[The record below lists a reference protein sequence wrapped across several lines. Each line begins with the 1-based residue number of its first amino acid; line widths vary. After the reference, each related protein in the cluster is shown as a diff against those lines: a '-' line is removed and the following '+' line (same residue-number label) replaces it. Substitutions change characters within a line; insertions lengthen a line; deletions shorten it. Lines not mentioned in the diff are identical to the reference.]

1 MAGRGGVAENLDTAN
16 EDGQALSGLAVR
28 DDDGEIAKAFL
39 TGLSAAIADRDTLKL
54 RELTL
59 DLHEADLGDVLAD
72 LSSEQRKALAR
83 LLGDDFDFTVLTEID
98 EAIRLEIVDALP
110 NAAVAKGVQDLD
122 SDDAVYILED
132 LDQPDQDDILSQIP
146 VHDRIQLQRSLEYP
160 EESAGRRMQSDFIAI
175 PPFWTVGQTIDALRE
190 DDSLPDEFY
199 KIFVIDPAFR
209 LVGTVALD
217 RLLRTKRPVQI
228 QDIVNDARAV
238 VRATD
243 DQEDAARV
251 FEMYNLLSAAVVDEG
266 DRLVGVLTIDDI
278 VDVIH
283 EEADEDIK
291 RLGGVGDEE
300 ISDSVLTTARLRLP
314 WLLINSVTAFAAAT
328 VIGVFEATIAEI
340 VALAILLPIASA
352 LGGNAGTQ
360 SMTVAVRAIATK
372 DISPATAPRIIGREA
387 LVGLMNGAALAVVT
401 GGVAGAWFQDPTLG
415 LVLAAAMLLTVM
427 LATLLGILVPLT
439 LDKLG
444 ADPAVSSG
452 VFVTTITDMFGFFV
466 FLGMATVA
474 FGLLG

>member
-1 MAGRGGVAENLDTAN
+1 MAKRGGVAESPHPTS
-16 EDGQALSGLAVR
+16 ETDGNTSDIAVR
-28 DDDGEIAKAFL
+28 DAEGEISLAFL
-39 TGLSAAIADRDTLKL
+39 TYLSAAIADRDI
-54 RELTL
+54 LTL
-59 DLHEADLGDVLAD
+59 RNLTGDLHEADLGDVLVD
-72 LSSEQRKALAR
+72 LSGDQRTALVR
-83 LLGDDFDFTVLTEID
+83 LLGDHFDFAVLTEID
-98 EAIRLEIVDALP
+98 EAIRLEIVDSMP
-110 NAAVAKGVQDLD
+110 NAAVAKGMQDLD

-132 LDQPDQDDILSQIP
+132 LDQPDQDDILSQMP
-146 VHDRIQLQRSLEYP
+146 VQERIQLQRSLDYP
-160 EESAGRRMQSDFIAI
+160 EDSAGRRMQSDFIAI
-175 PPFWTVGQTIDALRE
+175 PPFWTVGQTIDVLRE

-209 LVGTVALD
+209 LVGVVDLD
-217 RLLRTKRPVQI
+217 TLLRSKRPVQI
-228 QDIVNDARAV
+228 QDIVNEARAV

-243 DQEDAARV
+243 DQEDAALV
-251 FEMYNLLSAAVVDEG
+251 FERYNLLSAAVVDES

-300 ISDSVLTTARLRLP
+300 ISDSVMTTARLRLP

-328 VIGVFEATIAEI
+328 VIGFFEATIEEI

-372 DISPATAPRIIGREA
+372 DISPSTAPRLIGREA
-387 LVGLMNGAALAVVT
+387 VVGLMNGFVLACVT
-401 GGVAGAWFQDPTLG
+401 GSVAAAWFQDPTLG
-415 LVLAAAMLLTVM
+415 LVLAAAMALTVT
-427 LATLLGILVPLT
+427 LATLLGILVPLG
-439 LDKLG
+439 LDKFG
-444 ADPAVSSG
+444 VDPAVASG

-466 FLGMATVA
+466 FLGMATWA